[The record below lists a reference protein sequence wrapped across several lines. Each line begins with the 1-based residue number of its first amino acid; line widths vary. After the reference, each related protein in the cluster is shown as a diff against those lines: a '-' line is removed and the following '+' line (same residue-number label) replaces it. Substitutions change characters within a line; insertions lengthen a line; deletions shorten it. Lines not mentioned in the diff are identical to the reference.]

1 MPNPNPEGN
10 FDQRPFAGS
19 AWVTNQDAAQILAN
33 QRMTQRLPP
42 PWYRPATHE
51 QVRRRA
57 IRKMIRHYL
66 RAAWYAALVQRAS
79 AGRAFKASG
88 EQRRPCAVP
97 DPCGA

>member
-1 MPNPNPEGN
+1 MPNPKPSWS

-66 RAAWYAALVQRAS
+66 RAAWYAALVRWAS

-97 DPCGA
+97 DSCGA